1 MIIWI
6 NGTFGSGKTTTAYEL
21 HKRVENSFVYDPE
34 RFGFVL
40 MANVPKEISKGDFQ
54 NYPLWREANYQL
66 LKQISEEYKGTIIIP
81 MTLTNE
87 QYFNEIVGK
96 LREDGIEIK
105 HFTLSA
111 SKQTIEKRL
120 RKRFE
125 GKNSWA
131 YGQMTG
137 RLKELSKEMFQTH
150 LETDNMSIDEVVEEI
165 GRLSG
170 VSLLPD
176 HRSAFKKVI
185 DRQRVKLK
193 ELGFLK

>member
-6 NGTFGSGKTTTAYEL
+6 NGTFGSGKTTAAYEL

-54 NYPLWREANYQL
+54 NYHLWREANYSL

-96 LREDGIEIK
+96 LRGDGIEVK

-111 SKQTIEKRL
+111 SKQTIQKRL

-131 YGQMTG
+131 YGQMDG
-137 RLKELSKEMFQTH
+137 RLKELEKDMFQTH
-150 LETDNMSIDEVVEEI
+150 LATDNMTINEVVEEI

-170 VSLLPD
+170 VQLLPD
-176 HRSAFKKVI
+176 HRSKFKKII